1 MSEIDKILE
10 DRGSRYGDFAVQ
22 AQVSQAIRTALHD
35 TPNWDTLP
43 SYMREGLDMC
53 VSKLSRILVG
63 DPMYMD
69 NVIDLIGYL
78 TLVKTE
84 MEKEHARNWKFDEY
98 VKAQSEAPLGFPPI
112 KTEDPNWLSS
122 RSNNGHDEGL
132 GNPLGWRGPYSNP

>member
-1 MSEIDKILE
+1 MTEIDKLLE
-10 DRGSRYGDFAVQ
+10 DRGSRYGDFATQ
-22 AQVSQAIRTALHD
+22 AEVSQAIRKALHD

-43 SYMREGLDMC
+43 PYMREGLDMC

-84 MEKEHARNWKFDEY
+84 MEKEHARIKKYADRVLATQEKTDRLSDPEVRSYYAHLFDDA
-98 VKAQSEAPLGFPPI
+98 K
-112 KTEDPNWLSS
+112 D
-122 RSNNGHDEGL
+122 
-132 GNPLGWRGPYSNP
+132 RGPLRWPGPYDYT

>member
-1 MSEIDKILE
+1 MTEIDDLLK

-22 AQVSQAIRTALHD
+22 AQVSQAIRDALHD
-35 TPNWDTLP
+35 TPNWEMLP
-43 SYMREGLDMC
+43 AYMREGLDMC

-84 MEKEHARNWKFDEY
+84 MEKEHARIKKYADRVLATQENAKDLSDKDLRSYHAHLFDDA
-98 VKAQSEAPLGFPPI
+98 K
-112 KTEDPNWLSS
+112 D
-122 RSNNGHDEGL
+122 
-132 GNPLGWRGPYSNP
+132 RGPFRWPGPYDYT

>member
-69 NVIDLIGYL
+69 NVVDLIGYI
-78 TLVKTE
+78 TLIKTE
-84 MEKEHARNWKFDEY
+84 MEKEHARIKSYADRVLATQEDVEKRSTTNPFFVD
-98 VKAQSEAPLGFPPI
+98 AAPY
-112 KTEDPNWLSS
+112 
-122 RSNNGHDEGL
+122 RS
-132 GNPLGWRGPYSNP
+132 PLGWKGPYSNP